1 MSGRITE
8 EEKRRMQRFAS
19 TPKYKRGPEMLIPE
33 VADDEESE

>member
-8 EEKRRMQRFAS
+8 DERERMHKFAS

-33 VADDEESE
+33 PTEDRDAE